1 MVDARPGGGG
11 PAVTTAPPPARVGV
25 IVGST
30 RPTRICAEIAALV
43 TECLAEDSELT
54 YATIDLAD
62 IGLPFLDEPRKP
74 ALGDYEHAHTRAWS
88 EIVRSF
94 QGFVLVFPQYN
105 WGYPAP
111 LKNALDFLYAEWRDK
126 PAALVTYGSRGG
138 ARAAQQM
145 REVLT
150 GLHMQVAAEGVQ
162 IKIPEGD
169 VDDAGRLV
177 DVRRTLA
184 GYLPEIRAVDKYLTS
199 SLISPAPK
207 TTSPTTPAT
216 A

>member
-1 MVDARPGGGG
+1 MADARPGGGD
-11 PAVTTAPPPARVGV
+11 PAATTRPSPARVGV
-25 IVGST
+25 IIGST

-43 TECLAEDSELT
+43 TEHLAEDSELS

-62 IGLPFLDEPRKP
+62 IALPFLDEPRKP

-138 ARAAQQM
+138 VRAAQQM

-162 IKIPEGD
+162 IKIAASD
-169 VDDAGRLV
+169 VDDAGQLV
-177 DVRRTLA
+177 DARQTLA
-184 GYLPEIRAVDKYLTS
+184 GYLTEIKAVDMHMTS
-199 SLISPAPK
+199 SLISPA
-207 TTSPTTPAT
+207 SPTTPTT